1 MNWILS
7 GLLSLAIVV
16 AVVTPSH
23 AFDAKTYLQQQTL
36 SAK

>member
-1 MNWILS
+1 MRRFSIIAAALAILS
-7 GLLSLAIVV
+7 A
-16 AVVTPSH
+16 AAAPSQ